1 MQRGLRPKFQNDTDM
16 VDMFLQ
22 TNSNGLVTWF
32 TFDDD
37 HKDNGSDDVY
47 NDVDAPIRDK
57 IRPKQ
62 VSSKAP
68 IGWSYNALLSV

>member
-1 MQRGLRPKFQNDTDM
+1 M
-16 VDMFLQ
+16 VWSPDFKC
-22 TNSNGLVTWF
+22 N

-37 HKDNGSDDVY
+37 HKNNGSDDVY

-68 IGWSYNALLSV
+68 IG